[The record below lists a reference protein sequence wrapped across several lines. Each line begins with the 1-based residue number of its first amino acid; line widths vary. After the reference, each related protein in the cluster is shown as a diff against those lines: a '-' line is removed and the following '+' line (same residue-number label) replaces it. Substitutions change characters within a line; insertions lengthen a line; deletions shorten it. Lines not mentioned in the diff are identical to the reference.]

1 MKDKDIHEKEIA
13 EHNYRHINK
22 IIGDQYGCQQALWI
36 SEQTT
41 DFLIRGMITWLY
53 FIEVGRR

>member
-22 IIGDQYGCQQALWI
+22 IIGDQYGCQQAL
-36 SEQTT
+36 
-41 DFLIRGMITWLY
+41 
-53 FIEVGRR
+53 

>member
-22 IIGDQYGCQQALWI
+22 IIGDQYSCQQALWI
-36 SEQTT
+36 SKQTT